1 MSIWTAIFLGI
12 VQGVAEFLP
21 ISSSG
26 HLAVLQNVFHMQT
39 AEEGHM
45 FFDVLLHLGTVIAIL
60 AVYWKDVKAIF
71 SDSLAVLREAKLP
84 AGQARSEHVGA
95 RFLLMII
102 IGTLPLFI
110 ILPFHDSLEQLYYN
124 TRFIGIAF
132 ILTGFILFISDKMP
146 QGRKNARSMTAID
159 ALIIGAAQAI
169 ATIPGISR
177 SGSTITAGL
186 ATGQSRSHA
195 MKYSLLMS
203 VPAVLGANLLSLI
216 KALKNGV
223 DWSYMPAYLVGT
235 LVAMVVGYFSI
246 ILLQRLLHSGKFG
259 KFSYYMWGVGLIALI
274 ASLF

>member
-71 SDSLAVLREAKLP
+71 SDSFAVLREAKLP

-146 QGRKNARSMTAID
+146 QVGEYVTVDYDGKKVLGMVENLVRGND
-159 ALIIGAAQAI
+159 ALNIDLHDVDAI
-169 ATIPGISR
+169 RTVYRDSSSPCNKSDYL
-177 SGSTITAGL
+177 ITG
-186 ATGQSRSHA
+186 
-195 MKYSLLMS
+195 
-203 VPAVLGANLLSLI
+203 
-216 KALKNGV
+216 NG
-223 DWSYMPAYLVGT
+223 
-235 LVAMVVGYFSI
+235 
-246 ILLQRLLHSGKFG
+246 
-259 KFSYYMWGVGLIALI
+259 
-274 ASLF
+274 

>member
-1 MSIWTAIFLGI
+1 MSIWSAIFLGI

-39 AEEGHM
+39 AEEGHL
-45 FFDVLLHLGTVIAIL
+45 FFDVLLHLGTVISIL
-60 AVYWKDVKAIF
+60 AVYWKDVVFIVR
-71 SDSLAVLREAKLP
+71 DSVAFVRESRLAPGAP
-84 AGQARSEHVGA
+84 RSEHPGG
-95 RFLLMII
+95 RMLLMMFF
-102 IGTLPLFI
+102 GTLPLFL

-132 ILTGFILFISDKMP
+132 ILTGFILFVSDKMP
-146 QGRKNARSMTAID
+146 QGRKNARTMLLTD
-159 ALIIGAAQAI
+159 ALLIGVAQAI

-195 MKYSLLMS
+195 MRYSLLMS
-203 VPAVLGANLLSLI
+203 VPAVVGANLLSLI

-223 DWSYMPAYLVGT
+223 DWSYLPAYLTGT
-235 LVAMVVGYFSI
+235 VVAMVVGYFSI
-246 ILLQRLLHSGKFG
+246 ILLKRLLHSGKFG
-259 KFSYYMWGVGLIALI
+259 KFSYYMWGVGLFALI

>member
-1 MSIWTAIFLGI
+1 MSILSAIFLGF

-45 FFDVLLHLGTVIAIL
+45 FFDVLLHLGTVVSIVI
-60 AVYWKDVKAIF
+60 VYWKDIVNIVRDTLDFLRSARF
-71 SDSLAVLREAKLP
+71 SDP
-84 AGQARSEHVGA
+84 QARKEHPGG

-102 IGTLPLFI
+102 IGTLPLFL
-110 ILPFHDSLEQLYYN
+110 ILPFHDRLEQLYYS
-124 TRFIGIAF
+124 TAFIGAAF
-132 ILTGFILFISDKMP
+132 ILTGCVLFVSDKMAP
-146 QGRKNARSMTAID
+146 GRKNERTMRVTD
-159 ALIIGAAQAI
+159 ALIIGVCQAI

-177 SGSTITAGL
+177 SGSTITAGI
-186 ATGQSRSHA
+186 ATGQSRGYA

-216 KALKNGV
+216 KALKNHV
-223 DWSYMPAYLVGT
+223 DWSNLPAYIVGT
-235 LVAMVVGYFSI
+235 VVAMAVGYVSI
-246 ILLQRLLHSGKFG
+246 LLLQRLLKKGKFG
-259 KFSYYMWGVGLIALI
+259 KFAYYMWGVGVFTLI

>member
-1 MSIWTAIFLGI
+1 MSIWTAIFLGL

-60 AVYWKDVKAIF
+60 AVYWKDVKFIVR
-71 SDSLAVLREAKLP
+71 DSVAVLRAGRQP
-84 AGQARSEHVGA
+84 AGQPAQEHVGG
-95 RFLLMII
+95 RFLLMIVF
-102 IGTLPLFI
+102 GTLPLFV

-132 ILTGFILFISDKMP
+132 LLTGFILFISDKMP
-146 QGRKNARSMTAID
+146 QGRKTARTMTIAD

-186 ATGQSRSHA
+186 ATGQTRAHA

-223 DWSYMPAYLVGT
+223 DWSYLPAYLIGT
-235 LVAMVVGYFSI
+235 VTATVVGYFSI
-246 ILLQRLLHSGKFG
+246 ILLKRMLHDGKFG
-259 KFSYYMWGVGLIALI
+259 KFSYYMWAVGAVALI